1 MNVKPHLGI
10 IVAGSLGLVVL
21 GVAAFL
27 LFTFYGKYAQ
37 VEGDLNRQM
46 DRFNGLVQRNP
57 YPSPSNVELAQ
68 KNYEELR
75 NYANRLREALQQ
87 GQIEPEQME
96 RADFPPLAERT
107 LRGLWEDAERSKV
120 TFPTGFAF
128 GFQRYIAGELPEP
141 ANIPRLVV
149 QLKTVDALCRL
160 LFKAKISS
168 LTDIVRDEFD
178 KDGAAAEEEEED
190 SRSRRRRD
198 RSAPEEK
205 KKTVV
210 AGAGEDSDLYS
221 VERIT
226 LSFTCRENAV
236 WDLLNEMVKSPLF
249 VVVTSLEFQS
259 PLPKVDKISFAQFQ
273 ENKIRAAAGQRLAP
287 SQQEKIRQI
296 REDKVYAPPSREER
310 VVAGREEINV
320 ILKCEVYRFRTDGL
334 EAETT

>member
-1 MNVKPHLGI
+1 MNVKNHLGI

-27 LFTFYGKYAQ
+27 LFTFHGKYAQ

-46 DRFNGLVQRNP
+46 DRFNALVRRNP
-57 YPSPSNVELAQ
+57 YPSSSNVELAQ

-75 NYANRLREALQQ
+75 EYASRLRVALQQ

-107 LRGLWEDAERSKV
+107 LRGLWEDAEQSKV
-120 TFPTGFAF
+120 TFPSGFAF

-149 QLKTVDALCRL
+149 QLKTVDTLCRL
-160 LFKAKISS
+160 LFKAKVSS
-168 LTDIVRDEFD
+168 LTDIVREEFD
-178 KDGAAAEEEEED
+178 KSGAAAEGED
-190 SRSRRRRD
+190 DTRSRRRRD
-198 RSAPEEK
+198 RSAPEESK
-205 KKTVV
+205 REAL
-210 AGAGEDSDLYS
+210 AGGGEDSDLYS

-236 WDLLNEMVKSPLF
+236 WDLLNEMVKSSLF
-249 VVVTSLEFQS
+249 VVVTSLEFHS
-259 PLPKVDKISFAQFQ
+259 PLPKVDQISFAQFQ
-273 ENKIRAAAGQRLAP
+273 ENKIRAAAGQKLAP